1 MSDALKPLLAELA
14 AGRVLTPE
22 QAFAFMRACLNGEP
36 TPAQVAAAL
45 TALRV
50 RGETVGEITAFAQAL
65 RGASL
70 SFDPGFAV
78 VDTCGTGGDGLHTLN
93 ISTAAAFVAAG
104 AGAKV
109 AKHGSR
115 ALSSRSGSS
124 DVLAGLGV
132 RVEAK
137 PAEAILA
144 LQEAGVCFLFAP
156 AFNPAMRHVTPIRAE
171 LGFRTVFNLLGPLAN
186 PAGARRQLLGVYD
199 PAWVEPLAQVLC
211 ALGAEHAW
219 VVHGAG
225 LDEIATTGETSV
237 AACRDGRVETFT
249 LAPEALGLPRV
260 TADALRGGEP
270 AENARAL
277 LALLDGATGPYR
289 DIVLANTAAT
299 LVIAGL
305 ADSLNAG
312 MAAAAASLD
321 SGAARIALDR
331 LVALGQ
337 EAP

>member
-1 MSDALKPLLAELA
+1 MSDALKPILAELA
-14 AGRVLTPE
+14 SGQVLPDE
-22 QAFAFMRACLNGEP
+22 AAFAFMRACLNGEP

-50 RGETVGEITAFAQAL
+50 RGETVGEITAFAKAL
-65 RGASL
+65 RSASL
-70 SFDPGFAV
+70 SFDPGFDV

-124 DVLAGLGV
+124 DVLSALGV

-137 PAEAILA
+137 PAEAKRALA
-144 LQEAGVCFLFAP
+144 EAGVCFLFAP

-199 PAWVEPLAQVLC
+199 SAWVEPLAQVLC

-225 LDEIATTGETSV
+225 LDEITNTGETSV
-237 AACRDGRVETFT
+237 AACRDGRVEIFT
-249 LAPEALGLPRV
+249 LTPEGLGLSRVSPEALC
-260 TADALRGGEP
+260 GGEP
-270 AENARAL
+270 AENAQAL
-277 LALLDGATGPYR
+277 LALLDGAHGPYR

-305 ADSLNAG
+305 AESLDAG
-312 MAAAAASLD
+312 MTAAANSLD
-321 SGAARIALDR
+321 GGAARMALDR

-337 EAP
+337 EAA